1 MKIVVIGLGYV
12 GLSNAVLLAQH
23 NEVIGVDISQ
33 KRVTAVNSRQSPI
46 VDSELS
52 QFLAERDLDFT
63 ATNDLSTS
71 LRGASYVIVATP
83 TNYNDETN
91 FFDTS
96 SVEAVIK
103 DVIRQEPNACVVV
116 KSTVP
121 VGFTENISH
130 RLKTN
135 AVIFSPEFLREG
147 QALYDNLNPTRIIV
161 GEISK
166 RAETF
171 ASLLAQGAHKTDIP
185 RIFTGASEA
194 EAIKLFANT
203 YLAMRVAFFNELDS
217 YAMANNLNSL
227 EIITGISSDPRIG
240 SHYNNPSF
248 GYGGYCLPK
257 DTKQLRSNFNKLPQ
271 NLISAIVDSN
281 DTRMEFIAKEIMKSN
296 PSKIGVHRLAM
307 KNGSDNYREAAILK
321 VIQKIE
327 NSQIKVV
334 IYEPQIENTEYH
346 GFRIE
351 SNLMKFKNECDLI
364 ISNRKSHELRDVEDK
379 LFTRD
384 LFQEN

>member
-1 MKIVVIGLGYV
+1 MKIVVVGLGYV

-46 VDSELS
+46 VDRELS

-71 LRGASYVIVATP
+71 LRGARYVIVATP

-121 VGFTENISH
+121 VGFTENISN

-171 ASLLAQGAHKTDIP
+171 ASLLAQGAHKTNIP

-217 YAMANNLNSL
+217 YAMENNLNTL
-227 EIITGISSDPRIG
+227 DIITGISSDPRIG

-296 PSKIGVHRLAM
+296 PSKIGVYKLAM

-351 SNLMKFKNECDLI
+351 SNLTKFKNECDLI
-364 ISNRKSHELRDVEDK
+364 ISNRKSHELEDVEDK

-384 LFQEN
+384 LFQKN